1 MLQTRLRQVQSLLG
15 VLTNDCSSMVEHPSY
30 MRIAGGSI
38 SSSRIWML
46 GNDGGVTPD
55 CKSGPSGI
63 TRWFES
69 ISIHFVASFVF
80 LLLLE
85 WIDKWRS

>member
-1 MLQTRLRQVQSLLG
+1 
-15 VLTNDCSSMVEHPSY
+15 
-30 MRIAGGSI
+30 
-38 SSSRIWML
+38 ML